1 MHQLKRRGFN
11 LGSTLKVSPSKPI
24 DRDHNQ
30 LYEEKWSRGIPVKLV
45 DLCDSK
51 IEQYKPKIEKTELL
65 VLNILEEKPVEEL
78 LLEPPYINQ
87 TKDRFS
93 SLGTVF
99 NEGDDQEIE
108 TVLFDQ
114 ILGNSILHEDLWM
127 KVSWLSFYDNDVSIR
142 FRFSFGTDLVEDVA
156 ADPGRQKASAD
167 LAEAIFPESAIITA
181 NGQLIDFIK
190 KLTGKKAPEFVER
203 IIYFNA
209 PRGGAY
215 LHHDVER
222 GHLGVVYAQI
232 SGSTFWLAL
241 PQYELVNEIIEFLD
255 SNNWPSSLDAKARE
269 SLSQLQND
277 PILISQALNSFA
289 HNELI
294 HLINETEEFTQHL
307 IKKGHSQTL
316 EAGDVILLPQKDQNT
331 FCWHSV
337 FCLGEEM
344 GQALSFAIK

>member
-11 LGSTLKVSPSKPI
+11 LGSAPNVSLLEPI
-24 DRDHNQ
+24 NKDCNQ
-30 LYEEKWSRGIPVKLV
+30 LHKEKWSRGSPIKLV
-45 DLCDSK
+45 DFCASK
-51 IEQYKPKIEKTELL
+51 IEQSKFKIERTELL
-65 VLNILEEKPVEEL
+65 VLNILEEKSVEDL
-78 LLEPPYINQ
+78 LLEPPYIAQ

-114 ILGNSILHEDLWM
+114 IHGNSILHEDLWM
-127 KVSWLSFYDNDVSIR
+127 KVSWLSFYENDVSIR

-156 ADPGRQKASAD
+156 ADPSRQKASAD
-167 LAEAIFPESAIITA
+167 LAEAIFPESTIITA
-181 NGQLIDFIK
+181 NEQLIDFIQELAGTK
-190 KLTGKKAPEFVER
+190 KPEFVER

-209 PRGGAY
+209 PGGGAY

-232 SGSTFWLAL
+232 TGATVWLAL
-241 PQYELVNEIIEFLD
+241 PQYELVNEIIEFLG
-255 SNNWPSSLDAKARE
+255 SNNWPSTLNAQVRE
-269 SLSQLQND
+269 SLAQLQND
-277 PILISQALNSFA
+277 PISVSQALNSFA
-289 HNELI
+289 HSELI

-307 IKKGHSQTL
+307 IQKGHSQTL

-331 FCWHSV
+331 CCWHSV